1 MSPRTVVQNKI
12 IREEKK
18 DLILRTAL
26 KVFAQE
32 GYHASS
38 VNKIADKANISKGL
52 IYNYF
57 ESKEDLLNNIVSNI
71 MDRFM
76 EKYPPIDSI
85 PNDSH
90 IEYFIDQSFEFIF
103 EDKARAKL
111 LFALTAQSIVMD
123 LMTKITMQKAE
134 PFMNNVMNFF
144 EIKKYDDPEGMMH
157 YFFSTLEGVQLHVTF
172 NPLYPIDKVKKILKK
187 QFLKS

>member
-1 MSPRTVVQNKI
+1 MCPKTVVQNKI

-71 MDRFM
+71 MDRYM

-90 IEYFIDQSFEFIF
+90 IEYFIDQSFEFIL

-134 PFMNNVMNFF
+134 PFMNNVMKFF
-144 EIKKYDDPEGMMH
+144 EIKKYDEPEGMMH

>member
-1 MSPRTVVQNKI
+1 MCPKTVVQNKI

-71 MDRFM
+71 MDRYM

-90 IEYFIDQSFEFIF
+90 IEYFIDQSFEFIL

>member
-1 MSPRTVVQNKI
+1 MCPKTVVQNKI

-71 MDRFM
+71 MDSYM

-90 IEYFIDQSFEFIF
+90 IEYFIDQSFEFIL